1 VDKWEHIV
9 KACKRMTYPLLAKVG
24 HKLDGNK
31 EEQAQTLW
39 EHFHNKEIETYE
51 MKRLSTFRDV
61 IDDNSPIGDII
72 MLSETRKFSLDYD
85 YKRKPLSNGT
95 TKPFKTIHD
104 VVRYRAVVSTLR
116 DKKKQRATLKD
127 VEYYQSRSKQ
137 HVRMRGG
144 TLKDCK
150 RHFLRALTQ
159 QVHPFQSFGSYTQ
172 VLRSLRYFDI
182 GMDMLKNAKRNPFVA
197 NVVMN
202 NSENRKYIRDMLKAL
217 GYTSDDNYQAWLD
230 LLIHKGLS
238 NPVTMLSQ

>member
-1 VDKWEHIV
+1 MKSDKRVI
-9 KACKRMTYPLLAKVG
+9 YPLLAKVG
-24 HKLDGNK
+24 HKLEGSK
-31 EEQAQTLW
+31 EEQAKKLW
-39 EHFHNKEIETYE
+39 EHFYDADIETYE
-51 MKRLSTFRDV
+51 LKRLSTFRDV
-61 IDDNSPIGDII
+61 IDGDSPIEDII

-95 TKPFKTIHD
+95 TEPFETIHD
-104 VVRYRAVVSTLR
+104 VVRYRAVVATLR
-116 DKKKQRATLKD
+116 DKKKVRATVYKVD
-127 VEYYQSRSKQ
+127 FYQERSRQ

-159 QVHPFQSFGSYTQ
+159 QVHPFQAFGSYTQ

-182 GMDMLKNAKRNPFVA
+182 SMDMLKNAKRNPFVA

-202 NSENRKYIRDMLKAL
+202 SSENRKCIRDMLKVL
-217 GYTSDDNYQAWLD
+217 GYTSDDKYQAWLD

-238 NPVTMLSQ
+238 NPVTMCSV